1 MSSNDIDKLSYTV
14 DNQSGNIPQIYP
26 QQQPQ
31 QMQQQ
36 IHPNNNVNLV
46 SLKPNVSGSSNV
58 EPSLKSKDNNNNNQK
73 ENDIE
78 YHSDEES
85 LGSDLDDEEDEELVT
100 DHYLMCLFESVKKT
114 KKKKRPIFRDGIL
127 HVNGREYAFKECQA
141 EYIIR

>member
-1 MSSNDIDKLSYTV
+1 MF
-14 DNQSGNIPQIYP
+14 
-26 QQQPQ
+26 
-31 QMQQQ
+31 
-36 IHPNNNVNLV
+36 
-46 SLKPNVSGSSNV
+46 
-58 EPSLKSKDNNNNNQK
+58 PSNNNNNNNNHLNIHQTINTNVKTSKNESSSTKDQNK
-73 ENDIE
+73 ENDIT

-141 EYIIR
+141 EYILR